1 MTLFRRASRACSPG
15 CRPTPP
21 GSRRRWTRPDLPPV
35 PCGLSPV
42 PCDLSPVTNTLS
54 PPPLNLT
61 KYTAVMQHIQT
72 FRYYCIL
79 TTVPHMMQ
87 CLEPVYQSTSRV
99 PGVLLQCPKVTCTL
113 PPCLP
118 VSVPRVQSCPGQT
131 CCSRH
136 VAAHEIHPLHCGK
149 WCSLN
154 PTH

>member
-1 MTLFRRASRACSPG
+1 MRLIVLSRRASRECSPG

-21 GSRRRWTRPDLPPV
+21 GSRRRWTRPD
-35 PCGLSPV
+35 LSPV

-79 TTVPHMMQ
+79 TSAPHMMQ
-87 CLEPVYQSTSRV
+87 CLEPVYQSTSRA

-113 PPCLP
+113 PPCLRATCP
-118 VSVPRVQSCPGQT
+118 ELPRPDLLQP
-131 CCSRH
+131 SRGSTRDTSTALWEM
-136 VAAHEIHPLHCGK
+136 V
-149 WCSLN
+149 WS
-154 PTH
+154 